1 MLGKGKKVNDEIV
14 FWDTLCNREGGSV
27 LVSDLRHKMQLLIG
41 PWTNTLDH
49 IVYFVPLE
57 QN

>member
-1 MLGKGKKVNDEIV
+1 MKGF
-14 FWDTLCNREGGSV
+14 FWDTLSNREGGSV